1 MVDSL
6 ETHPLRFLK
15 NLRRTGEIAAVLI
28 NHGFGDLVER
38 IGLRKYLNWGRRKL
52 LKHSEA
58 DTRSLTRGE
67 RIRLSLESLGPT
79 FIKFGQ
85 VLSTRPDLIPADIT
99 EELCKLQE
107 AVPAFNS
114 EEAISTV
121 EKALGASIEELFSDF
136 ERSALASGSLGQV
149 HRAVLL
155 DGQPVVVKIRRPRVV
170 QDVERDL
177 ALMTELAILIQRHIP
192 ESAIFDPLGLVRNFE
207 RTIHR
212 ELNFQREAR
221 SLQEFARLFS
231 RDASLYVPVVYE
243 EMCTQDI
250 LVMEYISGY
259 RIDEISQVELL
270 DNQRRQIAINGARLF
285 MKQAFEFGV
294 FHGDPHPGNIRIL
307 NDGSICLLDYGMV
320 GTLDEATRNRL
331 VDLFV
336 SIATKDERRGLR
348 TILLLGQPFREVDE
362 RLLRSDYRDFIETY
376 YGYSLEKVDVGKLL
390 SDFISILS
398 NHGIRCPA
406 DLMLLIRAIVN
417 LEGSARKIDPKF
429 NFAEQMVPYV
439 KRLLHE
445 RYKPG
450 YLWER
455 FRNEAEEFG
464 RIAHDVPY
472 EITTLLKKLNR
483 DETSIKL
490 KHTGLDHLITE
501 VDRSSNRIVIG
512 MVISASIVASS
523 LLVKSGAANSWF
535 SIPIYVIS
543 SFLGIWLI
551 YGIFRSRRL

>member
-15 NLRRTGEIAAVLI
+15 NLKRTGEIAAVLI

-38 IGLRKYLNWGRRKL
+38 IGLGKYLNWGRRKI

-58 DTRSLTRGE
+58 ETRSLTRGE

-85 VLSTRPDLIPADIT
+85 VLSTRPDLIPPDIT

-107 AVPAFNS
+107 SVPAFDS
-114 EEAISTV
+114 ADAIAIV
-121 EKALGASIEELFSDF
+121 EKALGASIDDLFSEFDHV
-136 ERSALASGSLGQV
+136 ALASGSLGQV

-155 DGQPVVVKIRRPRVV
+155 DGQAVVVKIRRPKVV
-170 QDVERDL
+170 QHVERDL

-192 ESAIFDPLGLVRNFE
+192 ESAIFDPPGLVRNFD
-207 RTIHR
+207 RTIRR

-221 SLQEFARLFS
+221 SLQEFGRLFA
-231 RDASLYVPVVYE
+231 RDASLYVPAVYE
-243 EMCTQDI
+243 EMCTADV
-250 LVMEYISGY
+250 LVMEYITGY
-259 RIDEISQVELL
+259 RIDEIAAVESL
-270 DNQRRQIAINGARLF
+270 NCQRRLIAINGARLF

-307 NDGSICLLDYGMV
+307 EDGSICLLDYGMV
-320 GTLDEATRNRL
+320 GTLDEATRDRI

-336 SIATKDERRGLR
+336 SIATKDDRKGLR

-362 RLLRSDYRDFIETY
+362 RLLRSDYRDFVETY
-376 YGYSLEKVDVGKLL
+376 YGYSLEKVDIGKLL
-390 SDFISILS
+390 ADFISILS
-398 NHGIRCPA
+398 IHGIRCPS

-417 LEGSARKIDPKF
+417 LEGSARKIDPTF

-439 KRLLHE
+439 KRLLRE

-455 FRNEAEEFG
+455 FRSEAEEFG
-464 RIAHDVPY
+464 RIAHEVPF
-472 EITTLLKKLNR
+472 EFTTLLKKLNR

-523 LLVKSGAANSWF
+523 LLVRSGAANSWF

-543 SFLGIWLI
+543 SLLGIWLI
-551 YGIFRSRRL
+551 YGIFRSGRL

>member
-85 VLSTRPDLIPADIT
+85 VLSTRPDLIPPDIT

-121 EKALGASIEELFSDF
+121 EKALGASIGELFSDF
-136 ERSALASGSLGQV
+136 DHTALASGSLGQV

-231 RDASLYVPVVYE
+231 RDASLYVPAVYE
-243 EMCTQDI
+243 EMCTQDV

-259 RIDEISQVELL
+259 RIDEISKVELL
-270 DNQRRQIAINGARLF
+270 DSQRRQIAINGARLF

-348 TILLLGQPFREVDE
+348 TILLLGHPFREVDE

-464 RIAHDVPY
+464 RIAHDVPF

-551 YGIFRSRRL
+551 YGIFRSGRL